1 MIMILPLHILI
12 AVASLMFTAYVYLS
26 PSKSK
31 LTASYVLVA
40 LTIGTGTVLVFQN
53 QAYLLQ
59 ACISGLF
66 FLGFEFFA
74 IAMSHRKLAADSIK
88 IDTSHRD

>member
-12 AVASLMFTAYVYLS
+12 AVASIIFTAYVYLS
-26 PSKSK
+26 PSKRK
-31 LTASYVLVA
+31 LSASYALVA
-40 LTIGTGTVLVFQN
+40 LTIATGTVLVFQN
-53 QAYLLQ
+53 QAYMLQ
-59 ACISGLF
+59 ACMSGLF

-74 IAMSHRKLAADSIK
+74 IAMTQRKLASQSVR